1 MSQVPLPFPGDP
13 KKALELCAS
22 HRFIGVGIYAL
33 HVAIHVHLKTGKYS
47 EQAHAI
53 ERHMLN
59 KLILKREKS
68 SSET

>member
-47 EQAHAI
+47 EQVHAI
-53 ERHMLN
+53 EMLN
-59 KLILKREKS
+59 KLILKRENS